1 MAFRQL
7 IAPKL
12 TTTDNSGWCLRFVG
26 NDYQL
31 KNRPHPDAWDAWTKA
46 KKRHTDALPTDVAV
60 PVFFTW
66 TGTIDGVRKNWGDV
80 AIHVPGRGVFGTPLS
95 GAGKTNRWDSSVHAR
110 ASAIG
115 GSAQYVGWTEDL
127 NGYQLVEFY
136 NPVDPRDQQ
145 IKDLQAQVTALKKEA
160 DKVPTLVTQVETLT
174 KQLSDNDKAHAKAIG
189 DLQADLNDKMDE
201 VAALILNNEDLQTQV
216 TELNKVIEI
225 KEKEIKRLEANQVE
239 GSPWDRLLQA
249 IKDLLKG
256 VKS

>member
-1 MAFRQL
+1 MAYRQL

-26 NDYQL
+26 NDYNL

-160 DKVPTLVTQVETLT
+160 DKVPTLTGQITILT
-174 KQLSDNDKAHAKAIG
+174 KQMAENDEKCRALVEGAQAEVAELTEQLEKAIE
-189 DLQADLNDKMDE
+189 LSKE
-201 VAALILNNEDLQTQV
+201 YSNELDT
-216 TELNKVIEI
+216 LNKIIEI
-225 KEKEIKRLEANQVE
+225 KDKEIKRLEANQVE
-239 GSPWDRLLQA
+239 GSPWDRLVQA
-249 IKDLLKG
+249 IKDLLKRR
-256 VKS
+256 S